1 MKPFEVFSLP
11 RCSRRLAV
19 AALSLAL
26 APVAGA
32 AEKLTPGSL
41 LAASCAACHNTE
53 GRSVA
58 GTPVL
63 AGLTR
68 QQFVGALQEFKAGT
82 RKATVMHRH
91 AKGYTEQE
99 IELLADY
106 FSAQKR

>member
-1 MKPFEVFSLP
+1 MQPSHLV
-11 RCSRRLAV
+11 RRLPLWPA
-19 AALSLAL
+19 AALGLLFSPAV
-26 APVAGA
+26 PA
-32 AEKLTPGSL
+32 AEKLTPASL

-68 QQFVGALQEFKAGT
+68 QQLITALQEFRAGT

-99 IELLADY
+99 LEHLADY
-106 FSAQKR
+106 FSAQQR

>member
-1 MKPFEVFSLP
+1 MRHRNALFSLL
-11 RCSRRLAV
+11 SGLLALTV
-19 AALSLAL
+19 GGAAL
-26 APVAGA
+26 A
-32 AEKLTPGSL
+32 AETARSEALTPSSL
-41 LAASCAACHNTE
+41 LAASCAACHNTQ
-53 GRSVA
+53 GRSLQ

-68 QQFVGALQEFKAGT
+68 DQFVGALKEFQAGS

-106 FSAQKR
+106 FTAQKR